1 MDLSKITIGFG
12 ITGSFCTISTVVK
25 ELKNIVESGVNV
37 YPVIS
42 FNVKELD
49 NRFNNATEL
58 KNKIEEICNK
68 KVIDTIQGAEPFG
81 PKKLVDAF
89 VISPCTGNTISKLCN
104 GITDTPVTMAAKAT
118 LRNNNPVIISI
129 STNDGLSASAKNIGI
144 LLNTKNYYFVPFG
157 QDDYLNKQTSL
168 VADNSLILPTLTEAL
183 NKRQLQPVL
192 I

>member
-12 ITGSFCTISTVVK
+12 ITGSFCTISTVIN
-25 ELKNIVESGVNV
+25 ELKNIVKSGINV

-42 FNVKELD
+42 FNVKEMD

-68 KVIDTIQGAEPFG
+68 KVIDSIQGAEPFG
-81 PKKLVDAF
+81 PKKLIDAF

-157 QDDYLNKQTSL
+157 QDDCENKQTSL
-168 VADNSLILPTLTEAL
+168 VADNSLILPTLREAL
-183 NKRQLQPVL
+183 NNRQIQPVL

>member
-157 QDDYLNKQTSL
+157 QDDYVNKQTSL

>member
-1 MDLSKITIGFG
+1 MDLKKITVGFG
-12 ITGSFCTISTVVK
+12 FTGSFCTISSVIN
-25 ELKNIVESGVNV
+25 ELKNLVDNGIKV

-49 NRFNNATEL
+49 NRFNNAAEL
-58 KNKIEEICNK
+58 KNTIEEICNN

-89 VISPCTGNTISKLCN
+89 IISPCTGNTISKLCN

-118 LRNNNPVIISI
+118 LRNNNPVVVSI
-129 STNDGLSASAKNIGI
+129 STNDGLSASAKNIGA

-157 QDDYLNKQTSL
+157 QDDYKNKQTSL
-168 VADNSLILPTLTEAL
+168 VADNSLIIPTLREAL
-183 NKRQLQPVL
+183 EQRQIQPVL